1 MQLRFTKGVGV
12 ALPIAAGCA
21 VLGFVMAPGWW
32 AFAAIVSWLAFIL
45 ALGGRLDSNVSSAL
59 IDDSHRNQSE
69 EFVVNDLVYGT
80 DPTMRGQAG
89 SIFIDW
95 DSLR

>member
-12 ALPIAAGCA
+12 ALAIAAGCA

-32 AFAAIVSWLAFIL
+32 FFSAFSFWLSFVF
-45 ALGGRLDSNVSSAL
+45 ALGAKFEASRVT
-59 IDDSHRNQSE
+59 IDDRDTGSA
-69 EFVVNDLVYGT
+69 FVSRDLDYST
-80 DPTMRGQAG
+80 DPSMRNSHAG
-89 SIFIDW
+89 NVTIDW